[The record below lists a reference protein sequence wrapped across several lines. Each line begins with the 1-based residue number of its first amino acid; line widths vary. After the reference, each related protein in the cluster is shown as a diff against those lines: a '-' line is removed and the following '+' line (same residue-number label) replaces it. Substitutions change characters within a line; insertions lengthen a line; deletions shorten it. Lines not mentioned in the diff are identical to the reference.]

1 MDKTS
6 FNGDLRSDIRDLGTK
21 LDYLSKSFQEFRNE
35 QKSIIE
41 RMDGR
46 VSDLEISLSSQRE
59 KISNWSIFQTA
70 LTAVVGA
77 IATYLGVTLKK

>member
-59 KISNWSIFQTA
+59 KISNWSIFRQP
-70 LTAVVGA
+70 
-77 IATYLGVTLKK
+77 